1 LWVQGVVN
9 LVVSIAD
16 ETAHHCSLYVHIL
29 FRQYKELKFRWMI
42 LSMQANTNSS
52 VDDARIV
59 GGYCSAVKSKETK
72 GRIL

>member
-16 ETAHHCSLYVHIL
+16 ETAHHCSLYVLIL

-42 LSMQANTNSS
+42 LSMQANSC
-52 VDDARIV
+52 VDDVFLGDIV
-59 GGYCSAVKSKETK
+59 QQ
-72 GRIL
+72 